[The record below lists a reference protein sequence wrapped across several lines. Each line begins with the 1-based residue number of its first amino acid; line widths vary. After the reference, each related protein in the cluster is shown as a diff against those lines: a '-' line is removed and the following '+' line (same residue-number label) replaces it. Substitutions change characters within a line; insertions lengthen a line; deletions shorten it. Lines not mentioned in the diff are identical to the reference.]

1 MRGSSA
7 ARFPYPRDQAG
18 FLRCAPQDHRV
29 VRHPVRRYDG
39 SATAPPSVKGFGSHL
54 LSTDARSCCLLGA
67 PCRIRTLLTIRWIS
81 GKARAGEFL
90 ITLLIRH
97 FRGRELNGDLSCWF
111 LRVGRTVA
119 RLSYTDPEDPG
130 GPVPPRLSSVLVNH

>member
-7 ARFPYPRDQAG
+7 AQFPYPRDQAG
-18 FLRCAPQDHRV
+18 FLRCAPQVHRV

-90 ITLLIRH
+90 ITLNVHSASSRVLTCATRL
-97 FRGRELNGDLSCWF
+97 FDRNSSPTSLAPESRNELSL
-111 LRVGRTVA
+111 L
-119 RLSYTDPEDPG
+119 
-130 GPVPPRLSSVLVNH
+130 

>member
-7 ARFPYPRDQAG
+7 AQFPYPRDQAG
-18 FLRCAPQDHRV
+18 FLRCAPQVHRV

-90 ITLLIRH
+90 ITLKVSFPGIEARW
-97 FRGRELNGDLSCWF
+97 CWQLPRSF
-111 LRVGRTVA
+111 ART
-119 RLSYTDPEDPG
+119 L
-130 GPVPPRLSSVLVNH
+130 

>member
-7 ARFPYPRDQAG
+7 ARFPHPRDQAG
-18 FLRCAPQDHRV
+18 FLRCAPQVHRV

-81 GKARAGEFL
+81 GKARTGEFL
-90 ITLLIRH
+90 ITLYRSDYLLSVS
-97 FRGRELNGDLSCWF
+97 GGASPAGDTSATSVPALCS
-111 LRVGRTVA
+111 RSESNPTGHTVLA
-119 RLSYTDPEDPG
+119 SDWAFVR
-130 GPVPPRLSSVLVNH
+130 

>member
-18 FLRCAPQDHRV
+18 FLRCAPQVHRV

-39 SATAPPSVKGFGSHL
+39 SATAPPSVKGFGSRL

-90 ITLLIRH
+90 ITLYASKRDWAQVAKDLKPVYTAASESEALDRFADFSGKWEKRYPAIIR
-97 FRGRELNGDLSCWF
+97 
-111 LRVGRTVA
+111 
-119 RLSYTDPEDPG
+119 
-130 GPVPPRLSSVLVNH
+130 

>member
-1 MRGSSA
+1 MRGPSA

-18 FLRCAPQDHRV
+18 FLRCAPQVHRV

-81 GKARAGEFL
+81 GKARTGEFL
-90 ITLLIRH
+90 ITLQLVCIAIDEYSSSWLAT
-97 FRGRELNGDLSCWF
+97 FRQNS
-111 LRVGRTVA
+111 
-119 RLSYTDPEDPG
+119 
-130 GPVPPRLSSVLVNH
+130 H